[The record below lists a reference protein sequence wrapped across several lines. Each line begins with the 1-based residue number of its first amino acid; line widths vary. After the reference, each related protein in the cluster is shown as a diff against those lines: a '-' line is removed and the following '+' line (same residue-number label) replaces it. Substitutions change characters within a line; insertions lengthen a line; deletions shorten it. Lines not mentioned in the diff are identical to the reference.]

1 MIFGLDPLLAS
12 TAFDSTFTLIFFW
25 AEAVAEKARSIN
37 PAAKMLRIIFFIFLV
52 LNFVNLIGINV
63 MSRYV

>member
-37 PAAKMLRIIFFIFLV
+37 PAAIMLSINFFMRLSFE
-52 LNFVNLIGINV
+52 NLIGINL